1 MTTCVV
7 SFENRDLE
15 YRDLFRKN
23 HREFCER
30 HGYAYVCLDTY
41 SETIPPYWVKAF
53 LVRDLLPS
61 YDWVVWIDS
70 DAVFESTA
78 PLPLDEATFF
88 ISGRDKP
95 QHTMPAQINVG
106 VFAVR
111 RCPVGLTFMEMWVS
125 LYNPSRWKLRRNGTW
140 KCLGKW
146 AGDDYEQGSCI
157 SLLRDPMF
165 SSHKIHPWYVF
176 NNHPGSG
183 HVGIAY
189 HFCGSVGKRM
199 LSTYLSQGS

>member
-7 SFENRDLE
+7 SFENRDLG

-23 HREFCER
+23 HREYCER
-30 HGYAYVCLDTY
+30 HGYTYVCLDTY

-53 LVRDLLPS
+53 LVRDLLPG

-78 PLPLDEATFF
+78 PLPLDDGAFF
-88 ISGRDKP
+88 ISGGDKP
-95 QHTMPAQINVG
+95 QHRAPAQMNVG
-106 VFAVR
+106 VFAVK

-125 LYNPSRWKLRRNGTW
+125 LYNPSRWKRGRDGAW

-146 AGDDYEQGSCI
+146 AGEDYEQGSCI
-157 SLLRDPMF
+157 SLLRDPAF
-165 SSHKIHPWYVF
+165 SSHKIHPWHVF

-183 HVGIAY
+183 HAGIAY
-189 HFCGSVGKRM
+189 HFCGGVGKRM
-199 LSTYLSQGS
+199 LSRYLLRGP